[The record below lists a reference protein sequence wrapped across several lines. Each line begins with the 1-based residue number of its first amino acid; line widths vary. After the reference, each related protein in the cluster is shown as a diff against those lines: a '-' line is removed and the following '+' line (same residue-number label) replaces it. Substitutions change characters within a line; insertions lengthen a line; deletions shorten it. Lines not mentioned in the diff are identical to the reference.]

1 MSLNGIISTS
11 LTGLF
16 ANQAALKA
24 TSNNITNVNTPGF
37 NRGQVQLESRVNSG
51 QSSGVDVNV
60 TRVVDEFLETAL
72 RTATSNTSEFSVQSQ
87 YHDRLQ
93 GILGDPASESSLSAR
108 IEDVFSSVADLALNP
123 ADVLRRQQTISELQ
137 SFLDQSTAIAEEI
150 QNLRSDASQQLS
162 EDVDNINELLRE
174 IHAINPLIASQQ
186 ALGGD
191 SSGLEGQL
199 SQALKSLSEMIDI
212 RVDRQPNGAVVVASG
227 DGYPL
232 VDTGLN
238 QLSYNPPGI
247 VSSGTTFPTINVQ
260 RVDPETLDP
269 IASVV
274 DYTPHIK
281 SGAVKGVLD
290 LRDKQL
296 PDLADTL
303 GELSGRVADEFNA
316 IQNRFSAV
324 PAPNSF
330 TGKATIVD
338 GGHPTGFTG
347 IVTFAAVDANNQLVA
362 STTVDFDS
370 APPADFNALITQVN
384 TGLGGAATLALN
396 DGVLSFNGAGSNG
409 VVIADDA
416 TTPSDRAGRGFS
428 HFFGLNDLIIADQ
441 PGVYETGLTGAED
454 HNLVAGGTI
463 DFRVTD
469 GNSRELTTISVPVT
483 GTSYNDFI
491 TALSDPTSGL
501 GNFYTFSLDSNG
513 ALVTTPVNPNQN
525 IEFEIT
531 SDTTQIGNS
540 GLSFSHAFGI
550 DEDSRADAAIGL
562 QVKDEIQSNPMLLS
576 LGVFDVSGSVGDVV
590 LTSGDQRGA
599 LAFQNI
605 ENKLVS
611 FESAGELT
619 EASVTLSQYVARF
632 LGNAGLQA
640 ARASNFEEDN
650 LALQNEIS
658 TRNSNIS
665 GVNIDEEL
673 SNLIVYQN
681 AYQAAARILSSVQE
695 LYDSLLQV
703 V

>member
-1 MSLNGIISTS
+1 MSLNSIISTS

-16 ANQAALKA
+16 ANQAALRA
-24 TSNNITNVNTPGF
+24 TSNNITNVNTPGYT
-37 NRGQVQLESRVNSG
+37 RSQVELESRVNSG
-51 QSSGVDVNV
+51 QSSGVNVNV

-72 RTATSNTSEFSVQSQ
+72 RTATSNTSEFSVQRQ
-87 YHDRLQ
+87 FHDRLQ

-108 IEDVFSSVADLALNP
+108 IEDIFSSVADLALNP

-137 SFLDQSTAIAEEI
+137 SYLDQSTAIAEEI
-150 QNLRSDASQQLS
+150 QNLRSDASQQLA

-174 IHAINPLIASQQ
+174 IHAINPLIASQTV
-186 ALGGD
+186 LGND
-191 SSGLEGQL
+191 VSGLEGQL

-212 RVDRQPNGAVVVASG
+212 RVDRQPNGAVVVSSS

-247 VSSGTTFPTINVQ
+247 VNSGTTFPTINVQ
-260 RVDPETLDP
+260 RVDPDTLDP

-281 SGAVKGVLD
+281 SGAVKGVLE
-290 LRDKQL
+290 LRDGQL
-296 PDLADTL
+296 PDLAETL
-303 GELSGRVADEFNA
+303 GELSARVADEFNA
-316 IQNRFSAV
+316 VQNRFSAV
-324 PAPNSF
+324 PAPNTL
-330 TGKATIVD
+330 TGKPTVVD
-338 GGHPTGFTG
+338 GGHPTGFSG
-347 IVTFAAVDANNQLVA
+347 IVTFAVVDANNQLVA

-396 DGVLSFNGAGSNG
+396 DGVLSYTGAGSNG
-409 VVIADDA
+409 VVISDDA
-416 TTPSDRAGRGFS
+416 TTPSDRGGRGFS

-441 PGVYETGLTGAED
+441 PGVYETGLAGTEA

-463 DFRVTD
+463 DFRVVD
-469 GNSRELTTISVPVT
+469 ANSRELTTISVPVT
-483 GTSYNDFI
+483 GTSYNDMI

-501 GNFYTFSLDSNG
+501 GNFFTFSLDSNG
-513 ALVTTPVNPNQN
+513 ALVTTPVDPSLNV
-525 IEFEIT
+525 EFEIT
-531 SDTTQIGNS
+531 SDTTQIGSS
-540 GLSFSHAFGI
+540 GLSFTGAFGI
-550 DEDSRADAAIGL
+550 DEDSRANAAVDL
-562 QVKDEIQSNPMLLS
+562 QVREDVQRNPMLLS
-576 LGVFDVSGSVGDVV
+576 LGVFDASGSVGDVV

-611 FESAGELT
+611 FEEAGELT
-619 EASVTLSQYVARF
+619 ESSVTLSQYVARF

-640 ARASNFEEDN
+640 ARATNFEEDN
-650 LALQNEIS
+650 LALQNEIN
-658 TRNSNIS
+658 TRNSNVS

>member
-1 MSLNGIISTS
+1 MSLNSIISTS

-16 ANQAALKA
+16 ANQAALRA
-24 TSNNITNVNTPGF
+24 TSNNITNVNTPGYT
-37 NRGQVQLESRVNSG
+37 RSQVELESRVNSG
-51 QSSGVDVNV
+51 QSSGVNVNV

-72 RTATSNTSEFSVQSQ
+72 RTATSNTSEFSVQRQ
-87 YHDRLQ
+87 FHDRLQ

-108 IEDVFSSVADLALNP
+108 IEDIFSSVADLALNP

-137 SFLDQSTAIAEEI
+137 SYLDQSTAIAEEI
-150 QNLRSDASQQLS
+150 QNLRSDASQQLA

-174 IHAINPLIASQQ
+174 IHAINPLIASQTV
-186 ALGGD
+186 LGND
-191 SSGLEGQL
+191 VSGLEGQL

-212 RVDRQPNGAVVVASG
+212 RVDRQPNGAVVVSSS

-247 VSSGTTFPTINVQ
+247 VNSGTTFPTINVQ
-260 RVDPETLDP
+260 RVDPDTLDP

-281 SGAVKGVLD
+281 SGAVKGVLE
-290 LRDKQL
+290 LRDGQL
-296 PDLADTL
+296 PDLAETL
-303 GELSGRVADEFNA
+303 GELSARVADEFNA
-316 IQNRFSAV
+316 VQNRFSAV
-324 PAPNSF
+324 PAPNTL
-330 TGKATIVD
+330 TGKPTVVD
-338 GGHPTGFTG
+338 GGHPTGFSG
-347 IVTFAAVDANNQLVA
+347 IVTFAVVDANNQLVA
-362 STTVDFDS
+362 STTVDFDG

-384 TGLGGAATLALN
+384 AGLGGAATLALN
-396 DGVLSFNGAGSNG
+396 DGVLSYTGAGSNG
-409 VVIADDA
+409 VVISDDA
-416 TTPSDRAGRGFS
+416 TTPSDRGGRGFS
-428 HFFGLNDLIIADQ
+428 HFFGLNDLIVADQ
-441 PGVYETGLTGAED
+441 PGVYETGLAGTEA

-463 DFRVTD
+463 DFRVVD
-469 GNSRELTTISVPVT
+469 ANSRELTTISVPVT
-483 GTSYNDFI
+483 GTSYDDMI

-501 GNFYTFSLDSNG
+501 GNFFTFSLDSNG
-513 ALVTTPVNPNQN
+513 ALVTTPVDPSLN

-531 SDTTQIGNS
+531 SDTTQIGSS
-540 GLSFSHAFGI
+540 GLSFTGAFGI
-550 DEDSRADAAIGL
+550 DEDSRANAAVDL
-562 QVKDEIQSNPMLLS
+562 QVREDVQRNPMLLS
-576 LGVFDVSGSVGDVV
+576 LGVFDASGSVGDVV

-611 FESAGELT
+611 FEEAGELT
-619 EASVTLSQYVARF
+619 ESSVTLSQYVARF

-640 ARASNFEEDN
+640 ARATNFEEDN
-650 LALQNEIS
+650 LALQNEIN
-658 TRNSNIS
+658 TRNSNVS